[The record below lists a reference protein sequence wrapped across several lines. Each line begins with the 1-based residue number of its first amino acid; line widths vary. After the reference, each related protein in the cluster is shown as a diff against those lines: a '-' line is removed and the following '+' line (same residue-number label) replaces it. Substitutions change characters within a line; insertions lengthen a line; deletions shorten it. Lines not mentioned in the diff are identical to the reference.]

1 MDENKVE
8 DFTFEGQE
16 EDEIVLLLI
25 HQHPLTFTKE
35 SAILIASIL
44 ILVIIFYLQSGLG
57 GIFSYVFI
65 LLLLI
70 NGYLMLRRYIIW
82 RNSVYVITDKRLI
95 AVEQN
100 CFFRRITIE
109 ANLDKVQNVAHEING
124 FWQTIFNF
132 GNVIIQTGGYSK
144 KNMLLEQVHHPL
156 AIQQKIM
163 KIASQYGGAPLKI
176 DLNRDVKENES
187 VVK

>member
-1 MDENKVE
+1 MDENKIE

-16 EDEIVLLLI
+16 EDESVLLVT

-35 SAILIASIL
+35 SFILIISIL

-65 LLLLI
+65 VLLLI
-70 NGYLMLRRYIIW
+70 NGYLMLKRYIIW

-95 AVEQN
+95 AVEQKS
-100 CFFRRITIE
+100 FFRRVMTE

-124 FWQTIFNF
+124 FWQTIFNY
-132 GNVIIQTGGYSK
+132 GNVIIQTGGYSE
-144 KNMLLEQVHHPL
+144 KNMVLEQIHHPL

-176 DLNRDVKENES
+176 DLNRDVKKDDL
-187 VVK
+187 VIR